1 MTVLALLTTQLM
13 VVEAADTHT
22 SLRAHRMVGESA
34 GTAGKGQGA
43 GRCGMSCVSGL
54 VDADAEVQGGRQR
67 TLLEHIDAIVLPRGV
82 FAPSNH
88 LPLCAR
94 E

>member
-1 MTVLALLTTQLM
+1 MRVLAQP
-13 VVEAADTHT
+13 
-22 SLRAHRMVGESA
+22 
-34 GTAGKGQGA
+34 GKAKEQGA
-43 GRCGMSCVSGL
+43 GMSRVSGL

-82 FAPSNH
+82 FAPSIH